1 MVGTGSSK
9 IKIIIWASAF
19 RRKSKKRKRYSRKIA
34 YHNLSR
40 DLEFSNID
48 LLKCDIE
55 GAKLNSSKTIVH
67 HYKLLKILLLKHM
80 VKVRKIL
87 FCKKLDELGFSRC
100 LNAKNE
106 EDAIFSNLFFKKNR
120 N

>member
-9 IKIIIWASAF
+9 IKIIIWASVSE
-19 RRKSKKRKRYSRKIA
+19 KIPKKGKRYSRKIE

-55 GAKLNSSKTIVH
+55 GSEVEFLKTIVH
-67 HYKLLKILLLKHM
+67 HYKILKILLLKHM
-80 VKVRKIL
+80 VKVRKVL
-87 FCKKLDELGFSRC
+87 CV
-100 LNAKNE
+100 KNCM
-106 EDAIFSNLFFKKNR
+106 N
-120 N
+120 